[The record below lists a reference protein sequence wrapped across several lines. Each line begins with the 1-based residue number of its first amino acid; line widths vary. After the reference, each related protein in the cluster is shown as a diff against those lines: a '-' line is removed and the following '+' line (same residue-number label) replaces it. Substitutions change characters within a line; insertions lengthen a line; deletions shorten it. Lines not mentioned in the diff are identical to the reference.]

1 MIFYFYISCTYL
13 SNYAGNAGNYA
24 AFGFDLEEVKK
35 NILRTDFDVVKWWYY
50 ENYRKNY
57 MLFILYVSK
66 KMYQIKLLFSNIW

>member
-13 SNYAGNAGNYA
+13 SNYAGNNTSH

-35 NILRTDFDVVKWWYY
+35 NILRTDFDAVKWWYY

-57 MLFILYVSK
+57 VLFILYVSK